1 MRLIESHPFD
11 YVGYHGCHSR
21 CDIRIF
27 CDGTVYL
34 VIATERDDN
43 PGTSVTNMAEH
54 LAWAVWR
61 YLECPAAFT
70 WVEHYKD
77 RAKIGGRFTRKEKFD
92 AVTFKRDARG
102 RFYSPE
108 WRSIDRCEIEQMV
121 GCPIAD

>member
-1 MRLIESHPFD
+1 MRLIESRPFD

-21 CDIRIF
+21 CDLRVF
-27 CDGTVYL
+27 TDETAYL

-70 WVEHYKD
+70 WIEHYRD
-77 RAKIGGRFTRKEKFD
+77 RALFGGRPQFKETFD
-92 AVTFKRDARG
+92 IVTFKRDARG
-102 RFYSPE
+102 RFFSPD
-108 WRSIDRCEIEQMV
+108 WRPVTKSEIERLV
-121 GCPIAD
+121 GCPV